1 MQGTRRK
8 PFWDTILAA
17 QRRDFYQQTDQRLP
31 TAISLAGGRAEAS
44 SQRDGG
50 AVMILFP
57 RRPERELRV
66 PSAATPCRGY
76 FMGNH
81 DLVSD
86 SFLALTGV
94 GLVLLSSSLL
104 AFVFT

>member
-1 MQGTRRK
+1 
-8 PFWDTILAA
+8 
-17 QRRDFYQQTDQRLP
+17 
-31 TAISLAGGRAEAS
+31 
-44 SQRDGG
+44 
-50 AVMILFP
+50 MILFP
-57 RRPERELRV
+57 RRPERDLRI
-66 PSAATPCRGY
+66 PPAATPCRGY

-104 AFVFT
+104 AFAFT

>member
-1 MQGTRRK
+1 
-8 PFWDTILAA
+8 
-17 QRRDFYQQTDQRLP
+17 
-31 TAISLAGGRAEAS
+31 
-44 SQRDGG
+44 
-50 AVMILFP
+50 MILFP
-57 RRPERELRV
+57 RRPERDLRI
-66 PSAATPCRGY
+66 PPAATPCRGY

-104 AFVFT
+104 AFVLLKENALVRFALLPVKIPFEDETLGNSER

>member
-1 MQGTRRK
+1 
-8 PFWDTILAA
+8 
-17 QRRDFYQQTDQRLP
+17 
-31 TAISLAGGRAEAS
+31 
-44 SQRDGG
+44 
-50 AVMILFP
+50 
-57 RRPERELRV
+57 
-66 PSAATPCRGY
+66 
-76 FMGNH
+76 MGNH

>member
-1 MQGTRRK
+1 
-8 PFWDTILAA
+8 
-17 QRRDFYQQTDQRLP
+17 
-31 TAISLAGGRAEAS
+31 
-44 SQRDGG
+44 
-50 AVMILFP
+50 MILFP
-57 RRPERELRV
+57 RRPERDLRI
-66 PSAATPCRGY
+66 PPAAASCRGY

-104 AFVFT
+104 AFAFT